1 MGRMMIGSAMGLMAG
16 IGLMMSPMGRTIRK
30 DVNKGMNKAKKMAKR
45 LEHMR

>member
-16 IGLMMSPMGRTIRK
+16 IGLMMSPMGRDIRR
-30 DVNKGMNKAKKMAKR
+30 DINKGMGKAKRLAKR

>member
-16 IGLMMSPMGRTIRK
+16 IGLMMSPMGRDIRR
-30 DVNKGMNKAKKMAKR
+30 DINKGMGKARRLAKR